1 MLILWRDCGA
11 SVCHRGPWRCRFETQ
26 EEVEPGKMKTVR
38 QDIRSLVLAECQY
51 QFVLGK
57 NAKATINSEVDDD
70 PSAEPPLPVERL

>member
-1 MLILWRDCGA
+1 
-11 SVCHRGPWRCRFETQ
+11 
-26 EEVEPGKMKTVR
+26 MKTVR

>member
-1 MLILWRDCGA
+1 
-11 SVCHRGPWRCRFETQ
+11 
-26 EEVEPGKMKTVR
+26 MKTVR

-70 PSAEPPLPVERL
+70 PSAPPPSL